1 MKKVKSIIIILL
13 IILFSSML
21 GGDKYNYEYKM
32 TNKINK
38 IEKKKFKKNKN
49 NVCMITNNFNK
60 GDKFGI
66 EYLMDMEVCTSG
78 DYKTTMEI
86 LTNQEINVVD
96 INENYINLKIKINDI
111 HLDVNN
117 NENIVNVNCN
127 NGQYKG
133 FYNLISEK
141 ELEVVVGI
149 KTKSVNILNL
159 QEFGDNIPFEIE
171 NIQKC
176 IWEGLLQFEGSQV
189 NNDGSIIL
197 GDIAN
202 IFGFQI
208 VNKVDINQL
217 SNTIKAKV
225 IEKNKNK
232 YSTNL
237 NISNEQVDDYIYD
250 LNLNSE
256 INLRKGIASYI
267 EADWNVNSN
276 NETNIVVNTKIELL
290 EFK

>member
-1 MKKVKSIIIILL
+1 MKKIKSIIIILL

-21 GGDKYNYEYKM
+21 GGDKYNCEYKM

-38 IEKKKFKKNKN
+38 VEKKKVKKRKSNI
-49 NVCMITNNFNK
+49 CIITNNFNK

-96 INENYINLKIKINDI
+96 INENYINLKIRINDI

-127 NGQYKG
+127 NDQYKD

-149 KTKSVNILNL
+149 KTKSVNVSNL
-159 QEFGDNIPFEIE
+159 HEFGEDIPFEIE

-176 IWEGLLQFEGSQV
+176 IWEGVLQFEGSQI
-189 NNDGSIIL
+189 NNDGSITL
-197 GDIAN
+197 GDMAN

-208 VNKVDINQL
+208 VNKVDINRL
-217 SNTIKAKV
+217 SNTIEEKV
-225 IEKNKNK
+225 IEKNKDK
-232 YSTNL
+232 YSINL
-237 NISNEQVDDYIYD
+237 NISNDQVDDYTYN
-250 LNLNSE
+250 LNLNSD
-256 INLRKGIASYI
+256 INLRKGIASSI
-267 EADWNVNSN
+267 DADWNVNN
-276 NETNIVVNTKIELL
+276 NETNIVVNTKIKIL
-290 EFK
+290 